1 LELAVLVAHQ
11 IEELLVAIPYL
22 MQLHQQAVEA
32 VQLLMMDQEAVVLV
46 VVAMVARLVH
56 IKQAVQVIHLVQAH
70 HKVTM
75 VAMPPRTLVIQRVL
89 PQAVVALVV

>member
-1 LELAVLVAHQ
+1 VLAAHQ
-11 IEELLVAIPYL
+11 AKGLLGAIQYL
-22 MQLHQQAVEA
+22 MQLHQLAVA
-32 VQLLMMDQEAVVLV
+32 VAQLLMRVQQVVVLV
-46 VVAMVARLVH
+46 VAVMVVHLVR
-56 IKQAVQVIHLVQAH
+56 IKQVAQVIHLVQAH